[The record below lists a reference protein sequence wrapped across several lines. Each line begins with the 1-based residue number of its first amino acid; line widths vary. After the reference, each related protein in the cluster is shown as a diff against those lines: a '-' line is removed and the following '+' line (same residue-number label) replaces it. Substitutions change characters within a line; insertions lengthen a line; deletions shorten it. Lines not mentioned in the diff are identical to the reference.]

1 MKIDIEKIA
10 CNPILARMAAEHLAY
25 SLQNITKYEQLTPRQ
40 QYIITPEMFKLIQP
54 ETHRQYYELKTKHPD
69 HLILMCVGDFYEG
82 RNDDAVS
89 MAKVLGITLTR
100 RYEEPYASFPKH
112 QINTFLPK
120 LVRAGFSVAICDQE
134 EEPVRP
140 KRLRVTE
147 LVSPSP
153 SQ

>member
-25 SLQNITKYEQLTPRQ
+25 SLQNVAKYEDLTPRQ
-40 QYIITPEMFKLIQP
+40 QEIISPEMFKLMQP
-54 ETHRQYYELKTKHPD
+54 ETHRQYYELKTKHPE
-69 HLILMCVGDFYEG
+69 HLILMRVGDFYEG

-100 RYEEPYASFPKH
+100 RYEEPYAAFPKH
-112 QINTFLPK
+112 LLDSFLPK
-120 LVRAGFSVAICDQE
+120 LIRAGISVAVCDPE
-134 EEPVRP
+134 EEPVRTR
-140 KRLRVTE
+140 RLRITE